1 MNKLAIDFYRQM
13 FLSLRRGNA
22 SGEPSMA
29 KPLFLVSLIESVTSQ
44 RSNLFTL
51 NDPILNDY
59 YKTNSVTLTYQ
70 KVPSIIVPFFH
81 MHTESFYE
89 LVWKSDHRPPNFPHT
104 PSRKT
109 LTPLIEGAK
118 LDSDLWT
125 LLQDCE
131 VREYLRQCIIAHYF
145 DNSQK

>member
-29 KPLFLVSLIESVTSQ
+29 KPLLLVSLIESITSQ

-59 YKTNSVTLTYQ
+59 YKTNSVALSYQ

-81 MHTESFYE
+81 MHTEPFYE
-89 LVWKSDHRPPNFPHT
+89 LVWKSDRRPPNFPHT

-118 LDSDLWT
+118 FDCNLWA

-131 VREYLRQCIIAHYF
+131 VREYLRQCIISHYF